1 MHLSE
6 AQCSEHATC
15 RPHHDGSVTI
25 ANVDRRRSGINV
37 VIAQTSWE
45 RIDTIRHLD
54 VKCGIHGVLAIE
66 QMIRKSP
73 GHGTTE
79 PHEKVDAYAACVHLE
94 AFEGYDVWCDGQHV
108 SSGAL
113 AAGSV
118 HINDMRHEWRA
129 NIRNPFHVVNFCIP
143 QSVLDEMSD
152 EEGISRVEEL
162 RCPMSLAQVDAVF
175 TNLARALLPAL
186 ARPDQVNRLF
196 ADHAAR
202 AVTAHLI
209 RSYGTSR
216 VHQNGSRGGLAR
228 WQERRA
234 KELLQADLARDVS
247 LAELASACRLSCSH
261 FSQAFKQTV
270 GCPPHQWLLQQRVE
284 RAKQLIL
291 NTKLPLSEI
300 ALATGFAD
308 QSHFTRVFSQ
318 RVKASPAAW
327 RRDQGR

>member
-1 MHLSE
+1 MSLSE
-6 AQCSEHATC
+6 VHA
-15 RPHHDGSVTI
+15 
-25 ANVDRRRSGINV
+25 DRRPAFRARPDGPRTNEVDPHSRINA
-37 VIAQTSWE
+37 VIAQTSSH
-45 RIDTIRHLD
+45 RVDAFRRLD
-54 VKCGIHGVLAIE
+54 IKSGLHGVLSIAH
-66 QMIRKSP
+66 MFRKSP

-79 PHEKVDAYAACVHLE
+79 AHEKVDAYAACVHLDS
-94 AFEGYDVWCDGQHV
+94 FDGYDVWCDGQHV
-108 SSGAL
+108 SSAAL
-113 AAGSV
+113 DAGSI

-129 NIRNPFHVVNFCIP
+129 DIRHPFHVVNFYVP

-175 TNLARALLPAL
+175 TNLARAFLPAL
-186 ARPDQVNRLF
+186 ARPDQANRLF

-216 VHQNGSRGGLAR
+216 VQQNGTRGGLAC

-234 KELLQADLARDVS
+234 KELLQANLSGDIS
-247 LAELASACRLSCSH
+247 LAELANACRLSCSH